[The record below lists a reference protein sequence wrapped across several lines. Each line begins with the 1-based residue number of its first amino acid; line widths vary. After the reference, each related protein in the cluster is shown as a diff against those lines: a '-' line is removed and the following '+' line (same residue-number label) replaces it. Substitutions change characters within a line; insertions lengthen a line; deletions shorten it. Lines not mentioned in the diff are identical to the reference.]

1 MKKNLFIKSTLI
13 LILSGFLTKILGFI
27 IKVIYTR
34 IIGEYGISL
43 YSIAVPTY
51 SLLLTIATL
60 AIPISISKLVSENK
74 GRSIR
79 ILTSAAFLII
89 SINLVL
95 VFVIFLTKDFLAV
108 NLLKEPKASPI
119 IMAFAL
125 TLPFVSISSVLKGYF
140 AGKQNMVPH
149 ATSNIIEQIVRLIII
164 LVVLPILKRKSDML
178 AILGLILLTII
189 SEISSI
195 IVFLFFLPKKIN
207 FNTKILPSKKITKDI
222 LDISIPTVS
231 GRIIGNIGYFFEP
244 IILTNLLLFSG
255 YNNSYI
261 LSEYGAYNAYSL
273 ALLTMPSFFIGA
285 IATSLL
291 PEISKFNGNNNLKM
305 VKRRIHQSIIFSLI
319 IGIFFSLLIFIFRDK
334 LLFSL
339 YNTTKGSDY
348 IKVLAP
354 FFVLFYLEGVLTS
367 SLQALGYAKV
377 TMNITLY
384 GVIIKLFIMAILSL
398 CHIGIYSL
406 VIAEIINIFFVVFF
420 NFKHLKKYIFIEPTT
435 PENTFDSL

>member
-51 SLLLTIATL
+51 SLLLTSATL

-420 NFKHLKKYIFIEPTT
+420 NFKHLKKYI
-435 PENTFDSL
+435 

>member
-95 VFVIFLTKDFLAV
+95 VFIIFLTKDFLAV

-384 GVIIKLFIMAILSL
+384 GVVIKLFIMAILSL

-420 NFKHLKKYIFIEPTT
+420 NFKHLKKYI
-435 PENTFDSL
+435 

>member
-89 SINLVL
+89 TINLVL

-149 ATSNIIEQIVRLIII
+149 ATSNILEQIVRLIII
-164 LVVLPILKRKSDML
+164 LVVLPILKEKSDML

-420 NFKHLKKYIFIEPTT
+420 NFKYLKKYI
-435 PENTFDSL
+435 

>member
-89 SINLVL
+89 TINLVL

-149 ATSNIIEQIVRLIII
+149 ATSNILEQIVRLIII

-305 VKRRIHQSIIFSLI
+305 VKRRIHQSISFSLI

-420 NFKHLKKYIFIEPTT
+420 NFKYLKKYI
-435 PENTFDSL
+435 

>member
-13 LILSGFLTKILGFI
+13 LICSGFLTKILGFV

-43 YSIAVPTY
+43 YAIAAPTY

-79 ILTSAAFLII
+79 ILTSAAFLIL
-89 SINLVL
+89 SIN
-95 VFVIFLTKDFLAV
+95 FLLILLILLTRDFLATT
-108 NLLKEPKASPI
+108 LLKEPLASPI
-119 IMAFAL
+119 LLAFAL

-149 ATSNIIEQIVRLIII
+149 ATSNIIEQIIRLIII
-164 LVVLPILKRKSDML
+164 VIVLPILMEKSVMH
-178 AILGLILLTII
+178 AVIGLILLTII

-195 IVFLFFLPKKIN
+195 IVFLFFIPKHIDFKTN
-207 FNTKILPSKKITKDI
+207 LLPSKKHTKDI
-222 LDISIPTVS
+222 LNISVPTVS
-231 GRIIGNIGYFFEP
+231 SRIIGNIGYFLEP

-255 YNNSYI
+255 YPSSYI
-261 LSEYGAYNAYSL
+261 LREYGAYNAYSL
-273 ALLTMPSFFIGA
+273 ALLTMPGFFIAA
-285 IATSLL
+285 ISTSLL
-291 PEISKFNGNNNLKM
+291 PEISKFHGENNTKM
-305 VKRRIHQSIIFSLI
+305 IKRRIHQSIIFALL
-319 IGIFFSLLIFIFRDK
+319 IGIFFSFIIFTFRDT

-339 YNTTKGSDY
+339 YNTASGSNY

-377 TMNITLY
+377 TMNITLW
-384 GVIIKLFIMAILSL
+384 GVILKLLVMAILSL

-406 VIAEIINIFFVVFF
+406 VIAEIINILFVVLL
-420 NFKHLKKYIFIEPTT
+420 NIKYLKKLTY
-435 PENTFDSL
+435 

>member
-420 NFKHLKKYIFIEPTT
+420 NFKHLKKYV
-435 PENTFDSL
+435 

>member
-74 GRSIR
+74 VRSIR

-420 NFKHLKKYIFIEPTT
+420 NFKYLKKYI
-435 PENTFDSL
+435 

>member
-149 ATSNIIEQIVRLIII
+149 ATSNILEQIVRLIII

-291 PEISKFNGNNNLKM
+291 PEISKFNVNNNLKM

-420 NFKHLKKYIFIEPTT
+420 NFKHLKKYI
-435 PENTFDSL
+435 

>member
-108 NLLKEPKASPI
+108 NLLKEPKAGPI

-164 LVVLPILKRKSDML
+164 LVVLPILKRKNDML

-420 NFKHLKKYIFIEPTT
+420 NFKYLKKYI
-435 PENTFDSL
+435 

>member
-261 LSEYGAYNAYSL
+261 LSENGAYNAYSL

-420 NFKHLKKYIFIEPTT
+420 NFKHLKKYI
-435 PENTFDSL
+435 

>member
-178 AILGLILLTII
+178 ATLGLILLTII

-420 NFKHLKKYIFIEPTT
+420 NFKYLKKYI
-435 PENTFDSL
+435 

>member
-13 LILSGFLTKILGFI
+13 LILSGFLTKTLGFI

-420 NFKHLKKYIFIEPTT
+420 NFKHLKKYI
-435 PENTFDSL
+435 

>member
-125 TLPFVSISSVLKGYF
+125 TLPFVSISSVLKGFF

-420 NFKHLKKYIFIEPTT
+420 NFKYLKKYI
-435 PENTFDSL
+435 

>member
-13 LILSGFLTKILGFI
+13 LICSGFLTKILGFI

-43 YSIAVPTY
+43 YAIAAPTY

-79 ILTSAAFLII
+79 ILTSAAFLIL
-89 SINLVL
+89 SIN
-95 VFVIFLTKDFLAV
+95 FLLILLILLTRDFLATT
-108 NLLKEPKASPI
+108 LLKEPLASPI
-119 IMAFAL
+119 LLAFAL

-140 AGKQNMVPH
+140 AGKQNMIPH
-149 ATSNIIEQIVRLIII
+149 ATSNIIEQIIRLIII
-164 LVVLPILKRKSDML
+164 VIVLPILMKKSVIH
-178 AILGLILLTII
+178 AVIGLILLTII

-195 IVFLFFLPKKIN
+195 IVFLFFIPKHIDFKTN
-207 FNTKILPSKKITKDI
+207 LLKKKKHTKDI
-222 LDISIPTVS
+222 LNISVPTVS
-231 GRIIGNIGYFFEP
+231 SRIIGNIGYFLEP

-255 YNNSYI
+255 YPSSYI
-261 LSEYGAYNAYSL
+261 LREYGAYNAYSL
-273 ALLTMPSFFIGA
+273 ALLTMPGFFIAA
-285 IATSLL
+285 ISTSLL
-291 PEISKFNGNNNLKM
+291 PEISKFHGENNTKM
-305 VKRRIHQSIIFSLI
+305 IKRRIHQSIIFALL
-319 IGIFFSLLIFIFRDK
+319 IGIFFSFIIFTFRDT

-339 YNTTKGSDY
+339 YNTTSGSNY

-377 TMNITLY
+377 TMNITLW
-384 GVIIKLFIMAILSL
+384 GVILKLLVMAILSL

-406 VIAEIINIFFVVFF
+406 VIAEIINILFVVLL
-420 NFKHLKKYIFIEPTT
+420 NIKYLKKLTY
-435 PENTFDSL
+435 